1 MNVNQLLDLAIVG
14 VSVAAV
20 VVASVY
26 AKHKIAIDKKAAQ
39 GDLLAKAEKIVAQ
52 SVSPLVYQAEK
63 RGGDGEDKL
72 TFVVQGLFLLLDMAH
87 LPHPTM
93 SFVKGMV
100 EKSVLAMRQAQTIA
114 DTVDKPKTTIVGELK
129 DIKQEGYHGS
139 QIKKLWCRRI
149 KLQYL

>member
-1 MNVNQLLDLAIVG
+1 MSFSHILDLVL
-14 VSVAAV
+14 VATS
-20 VVASVY
+20 VVAVIVVSIY

-39 GDLLAKAEKIVAQ
+39 GDLLAKSEKIIAQ

-100 EKSVLAMRQAQTIA
+100 EKSVTAMKQAQSIA

-129 DIKQEGYHGS
+129 EVNK
-139 QIKKLWCRRI
+139 
-149 KLQYL
+149 

>member
-1 MNVNQLLDLAIVG
+1 MNFNHLLDLALVA

-20 VVASVY
+20 VVVSVY

-52 SVSPLVYQAEK
+52 SVSPVVYQAEK

-72 TFVVQGLFLLLDMAH
+72 TFVVQGVFLLLDMAH

-93 SFVKGMV
+93 SYVKGVV
-100 EKSVLAMRQAQTIA
+100 EKAVVAMKQTQSIA
-114 DTVDKPKTTIVGELK
+114 DTVDKPTTTIVGELK
-129 DIKQEGYHGS
+129 EV
-139 QIKKLWCRRI
+139 KK
-149 KLQYL
+149 

>member
-1 MNVNQLLDLAIVG
+1 MSFSHILDLIL
-14 VSVAAV
+14 VATS
-20 VVASVY
+20 VVAVIVVSVY
-26 AKHKIAIDKKAAQ
+26 AKHKIAIDRKAAQ

-63 RGGDGEDKL
+63 RGGDGEEKL
-72 TFVVQGLFLLLDMAH
+72 TFVVQGVFLLLDMAH

-100 EKSVLAMRQAQTIA
+100 EKSVAAMKQAQTIA

-129 DIKQEGYHGS
+129 DVK
-139 QIKKLWCRRI
+139 
-149 KLQYL
+149 

>member
-1 MNVNQLLDLAIVG
+1 MSFSHILDLVL
-14 VSVAAV
+14 VATS
-20 VVASVY
+20 VVAVIVVSVY

-72 TFVVQGLFLLLDMAH
+72 TFVVQGVFLLLDMAH

-100 EKSVLAMRQAQTIA
+100 EKAVIAMRQAQSIA

-129 DIKQEGYHGS
+129 DVK
-139 QIKKLWCRRI
+139 
-149 KLQYL
+149 

>member
-1 MNVNQLLDLAIVG
+1 MSFSHILDLVLVVISVTAVIV
-14 VSVAAV
+14 V
-20 VVASVY
+20 SVY

-63 RGGDGEDKL
+63 RGGEGEDKL

-100 EKSVLAMRQAQTIA
+100 EKAVTAMKQAQSIA

-129 DIKQEGYHGS
+129 EVNK
-139 QIKKLWCRRI
+139 
-149 KLQYL
+149 

>member
-1 MNVNQLLDLAIVG
+1 MSFNHLLDLVL
-14 VSVAAV
+14 VATS
-20 VVASVY
+20 VVAVIVVSVY

-87 LPHPTM
+87 LPPPTM
-93 SFVKGMV
+93 SFVKGTV
-100 EKSVLAMRQAQTIA
+100 EKAVLAMKQAQTIA

-129 DIKQEGYHGS
+129 DVK
-139 QIKKLWCRRI
+139 
-149 KLQYL
+149 

>member
-1 MNVNQLLDLAIVG
+1 MNFSHLLDLVL
-14 VSVAAV
+14 VVTSVAAV

-100 EKSVLAMRQAQTIA
+100 EKAVLAMKQAQAISDTI
-114 DTVDKPKTTIVGELK
+114 DKPKTTIVGELK
-129 DIKQEGYHGS
+129 DVNK
-139 QIKKLWCRRI
+139 
-149 KLQYL
+149 

>member
-1 MNVNQLLDLAIVG
+1 MSFSHILDLMVVA

-20 VVASVY
+20 VVVSVY
-26 AKHKIAIDKKAAQ
+26 AKHKITIDKRAEQ
-39 GDLLAKAEKIVAQ
+39 GDLLAKSEKIIAQ

-100 EKSVLAMRQAQTIA
+100 EKSVTAMKQAQSIA

-129 DIKQEGYHGS
+129 EVNK
-139 QIKKLWCRRI
+139 
-149 KLQYL
+149 

>member
-1 MNVNQLLDLAIVG
+1 MNFSHLLDLVL
-14 VSVAAV
+14 VVTSVAAV

-100 EKSVLAMRQAQTIA
+100 EKSVTAMKQTQAISDTI
-114 DTVDKPKTTIVGELK
+114 DKPKTTIVGELK
-129 DIKQEGYHGS
+129 DVK
-139 QIKKLWCRRI
+139 
-149 KLQYL
+149 

>member
-1 MNVNQLLDLAIVG
+1 MSVNQLLDLAIV
-14 VSVAAV
+14 VTSVAAV
-20 VVASVY
+20 IVASVY

-100 EKSVLAMRQAQTIA
+100 EKAVTAMKQTQSIA
-114 DTVDKPKTTIVGELK
+114 DTVDKPNKTITASFDQDTKSEQSTVINRWPK
-129 DIKQEGYHGS
+129 D
-139 QIKKLWCRRI
+139 
-149 KLQYL
+149 

>member
-1 MNVNQLLDLAIVG
+1 MNFSHFLDLSLVA

-20 VVASVY
+20 VVVSVY

-100 EKSVLAMRQAQTIA
+100 EKAVTAMKQAQSIA
-114 DTVDKPKTTIVGELK
+114 DTVDKPNKTITASFGQDPKTEQSNLTNSWPK
-129 DIKQEGYHGS
+129 D
-139 QIKKLWCRRI
+139 
-149 KLQYL
+149 

>member
-1 MNVNQLLDLAIVG
+1 MNFSHLLDLVL
-14 VSVAAV
+14 VVTSVAAV

-63 RGGDGEDKL
+63 RGGDGEEKL
-72 TFVVQGLFLLLDMAH
+72 TFVVQGVFLLLDMAH

-100 EKSVLAMRQAQTIA
+100 EKSVLAMRQAQSIA

-129 DIKQEGYHGS
+129 DVK
-139 QIKKLWCRRI
+139 
-149 KLQYL
+149 

>member
-1 MNVNQLLDLAIVG
+1 MSFSHILDLVLVVTSVTAVIV
-14 VSVAAV
+14 V
-20 VVASVY
+20 SVY
-26 AKHKIAIDKKAAQ
+26 AKHKIAIDKKVAQ
-39 GDLLAKAEKIVAQ
+39 GDLLAKAEKFVAQ

-63 RGGDGEDKL
+63 RGGEGEDKL

-100 EKSVLAMRQAQTIA
+100 EKAVTAMKQTQSIA

-129 DIKQEGYHGS
+129 EV
-139 QIKKLWCRRI
+139 KK
-149 KLQYL
+149 

>member
-1 MNVNQLLDLAIVG
+1 MNFSHLLDLVL
-14 VSVAAV
+14 VVTSVAAV
-20 VVASVY
+20 VVVSVY
-26 AKHKIAIDKKAAQ
+26 AKHKIEIDKKAAQ

-100 EKSVLAMRQAQTIA
+100 EKSVAAMKQAQAIA

-129 DIKQEGYHGS
+129 DIQK
-139 QIKKLWCRRI
+139 
-149 KLQYL
+149 

>member
-1 MNVNQLLDLAIVG
+1 MNFSHLLDLVLVVTSA
-14 VSVAAV
+14 AAV

-39 GDLLAKAEKIVAQ
+39 GDLLAKSEKIVAQ

-100 EKSVLAMRQAQTIA
+100 EKSVIAMKQAQTIA
-114 DTVDKPKTTIVGELK
+114 DTVDKPKTTIVSELK
-129 DIKQEGYHGS
+129 DV
-139 QIKKLWCRRI
+139 KK
-149 KLQYL
+149 

>member
-1 MNVNQLLDLAIVG
+1 MSFSHILDLVLVVTSVTAVIV
-14 VSVAAV
+14 V
-20 VVASVY
+20 SVY

-63 RGGDGEDKL
+63 RGGEGEDKL

-87 LPHPTM
+87 LPHPTI

-100 EKSVLAMRQAQTIA
+100 EKAVTAMKQTQSIA

-129 DIKQEGYHGS
+129 EV
-139 QIKKLWCRRI
+139 KK
-149 KLQYL
+149 

>member
-1 MNVNQLLDLAIVG
+1 MSFSHLLDLIVVA

-20 VVASVY
+20 IVASVY
-26 AKHKIAIDKKAAQ
+26 AKHKIAIDKKAVQ
-39 GDLLAKAEKIVAQ
+39 GDLLAKSEKIIAQ

-93 SFVKGMV
+93 SFVKGMI
-100 EKSVLAMRQAQTIA
+100 EKSVTAMKQAQSIA
-114 DTVDKPKTTIVGELK
+114 DTVDKPETTIVGKLK
-129 DIKQEGYHGS
+129 NVEK
-139 QIKKLWCRRI
+139 
-149 KLQYL
+149 

>member
-1 MNVNQLLDLAIVG
+1 MLDLILVATSVVAVIV
-14 VSVAAV
+14 VSV
-20 VVASVY
+20 Y
-26 AKHKIAIDKKAAQ
+26 TKHKIAIDQKAAQ

-63 RGGDGEDKL
+63 RGGDGEEKL
-72 TFVVQGLFLLLDMAH
+72 TFVVQGVFLLLDMAH

-100 EKSVLAMRQAQTIA
+100 EKSVLAMRQAQSIA

-129 DIKQEGYHGS
+129 DVK
-139 QIKKLWCRRI
+139 
-149 KLQYL
+149 

>member
-1 MNVNQLLDLAIVG
+1 MSFSHILDLVL
-14 VSVAAV
+14 VVTS
-20 VVASVY
+20 VVAVIVVSVY

-87 LPHPTM
+87 LPHPTT

-100 EKSVLAMRQAQTIA
+100 EKSVTAMKQAQAIA
-114 DTVDKPKTTIVGELK
+114 NTVDKPKTTIVGELK
-129 DIKQEGYHGS
+129 DVK
-139 QIKKLWCRRI
+139 
-149 KLQYL
+149 

>member
-1 MNVNQLLDLAIVG
+1 MNFSHLLDLVL
-14 VSVAAV
+14 VVTSVAAV

-63 RGGDGEDKL
+63 RGGDGEEKL

-100 EKSVLAMRQAQTIA
+100 EKSVIAMKQTQVIA
-114 DTVDKPKTTIVGELK
+114 DTVDKPKTTIVSELK
-129 DIKQEGYHGS
+129 DV
-139 QIKKLWCRRI
+139 KK
-149 KLQYL
+149 

>member
-1 MNVNQLLDLAIVG
+1 MSFSHILDLVL
-14 VSVAAV
+14 VVTS
-20 VVASVY
+20 VVAVIVVSLY

-63 RGGDGEDKL
+63 RDGDGEDKL
-72 TFVVQGLFLLLDMAH
+72 TFVVQGLFVLLDMAH

-100 EKSVLAMRQAQTIA
+100 EKSVTAMKQAQAIA

-129 DIKQEGYHGS
+129 DVK
-139 QIKKLWCRRI
+139 
-149 KLQYL
+149 

>member
-1 MNVNQLLDLAIVG
+1 MNFSHLLDLVL
-14 VSVAAV
+14 VATS
-20 VVASVY
+20 VVAVIVVSVY
-26 AKHKIAIDKKAAQ
+26 AKHKIAIDQKAAQ

-100 EKSVLAMRQAQTIA
+100 EKAVIAMKQAQSIA

-129 DIKQEGYHGS
+129 DVK
-139 QIKKLWCRRI
+139 
-149 KLQYL
+149 

>member
-1 MNVNQLLDLAIVG
+1 MSVNQLLDLSIVA
-14 VSVAAV
+14 VSVVAV
-20 VVASVY
+20 IVASVY

-72 TFVVQGLFLLLDMAH
+72 TFVVQGLFALLDMAH

-93 SFVKGMV
+93 AFVKGMV
-100 EKSVLAMRQAQTIA
+100 EKSVTAMKQTQAIA
-114 DTVDKPKTTIVGELK
+114 DTVDKPNKTITASFGQNTKTEQLK
-129 DIKQEGYHGS
+129 
-139 QIKKLWCRRI
+139 
-149 KLQYL
+149 

>member
-1 MNVNQLLDLAIVG
+1 MNFSHLLDLVL
-14 VSVAAV
+14 VVTSVAAV
-20 VVASVY
+20 VIVSVY

-39 GDLLAKAEKIVAQ
+39 GNLLAKAEKIVAQ

-63 RGGDGEDKL
+63 RGGDGEEKL

-100 EKSVLAMRQAQTIA
+100 EKAVLAMKQAQAIA

-129 DIKQEGYHGS
+129 DVK
-139 QIKKLWCRRI
+139 
-149 KLQYL
+149 

>member
-1 MNVNQLLDLAIVG
+1 MSFSHILDLVL
-14 VSVAAV
+14 VVTSVAAV
-20 VVASVY
+20 VVVSVY
-26 AKHKIAIDKKAAQ
+26 AKHKIEIDKKAAQ

-100 EKSVLAMRQAQTIA
+100 EKSVTAMKQTQVIA

-129 DIKQEGYHGS
+129 DVK
-139 QIKKLWCRRI
+139 
-149 KLQYL
+149 

>member
-1 MNVNQLLDLAIVG
+1 MSFSHILDLVL
-14 VSVAAV
+14 VATS
-20 VVASVY
+20 VVAVIVVSVY

-63 RGGDGEDKL
+63 RGGDGEEKL

-100 EKSVLAMRQAQTIA
+100 EKAVIAMKQAQSIA

-129 DIKQEGYHGS
+129 DVK
-139 QIKKLWCRRI
+139 
-149 KLQYL
+149 

>member
-1 MNVNQLLDLAIVG
+1 MSFSHILDLVLVVTSVTAVIV
-14 VSVAAV
+14 V
-20 VVASVY
+20 SVY
-26 AKHKIAIDKKAAQ
+26 AKHKIAIDKKVAQ

-63 RGGDGEDKL
+63 RGGEGEDKL
-72 TFVVQGLFLLLDMAH
+72 PFVVQGLFLLLDMAH

-100 EKSVLAMRQAQTIA
+100 EKAVTAMKQTQSIA

-129 DIKQEGYHGS
+129 EV
-139 QIKKLWCRRI
+139 KK
-149 KLQYL
+149 

>member
-72 TFVVQGLFLLLDMAH
+72 TFVIQGLFLLLDMAH

-100 EKSVLAMRQAQTIA
+100 EKSVTAMKQTQAIS

-129 DIKQEGYHGS
+129 DVK
-139 QIKKLWCRRI
+139 
-149 KLQYL
+149 

>member
-1 MNVNQLLDLAIVG
+1 MNFSHLLDLVL
-14 VSVAAV
+14 VVTS
-20 VVASVY
+20 VVAVIVVSVY

-72 TFVVQGLFLLLDMAH
+72 TFVVQGVFLLLDMAH

-93 SFVKGMV
+93 SFVKGMA
-100 EKSVLAMRQAQTIA
+100 EKAVLAMKQAQTIA

-129 DIKQEGYHGS
+129 DVK
-139 QIKKLWCRRI
+139 
-149 KLQYL
+149 

>member
-1 MNVNQLLDLAIVG
+1 MSFSHMLDLVLVAT
-14 VSVAAV
+14 SVVAV
-20 VVASVY
+20 VVVSVY

-63 RGGDGEDKL
+63 RGGDGEEKL
-72 TFVVQGLFLLLDMAH
+72 TFVVQGVFLLLDMAH

-100 EKSVLAMRQAQTIA
+100 EKSVTAMKQAQSIA

-129 DIKQEGYHGS
+129 DIKQEGYHES
-139 QIKKLWCRRI
+139 QVKKLWCRCI
-149 KLQYL
+149 KLQWN

>member
-1 MNVNQLLDLAIVG
+1 MSFSHILDLIL
-14 VSVAAV
+14 VATS
-20 VVASVY
+20 VVAVIVVSVY
-26 AKHKIAIDKKAAQ
+26 AKHKIAIDQKAAQ

-63 RGGDGEDKL
+63 RGGDGEEKL

-100 EKSVLAMRQAQTIA
+100 EKAVIAMKQAQSIA

-129 DIKQEGYHGS
+129 DIK
-139 QIKKLWCRRI
+139 
-149 KLQYL
+149 

>member
-1 MNVNQLLDLAIVG
+1 MSFSHILDLVL
-14 VSVAAV
+14 VVTSVTAE
-20 VVASVY
+20 
-26 AKHKIAIDKKAAQ
+26 

-63 RGGDGEDKL
+63 RGGEGEDKL

-100 EKSVLAMRQAQTIA
+100 EKSVLAMKQAQAIA

-129 DIKQEGYHGS
+129 DVK
-139 QIKKLWCRRI
+139 
-149 KLQYL
+149 

>member
-1 MNVNQLLDLAIVG
+1 MSFSHILDLMVVA

-20 VVASVY
+20 IVASVY

-72 TFVVQGLFLLLDMAH
+72 TFVVQGVFLLLDMAH

-93 SFVKGMV
+93 NFVKGMV
-100 EKSVLAMRQAQTIA
+100 EKAVIAMKQAQSIA

-129 DIKQEGYHGS
+129 DVK
-139 QIKKLWCRRI
+139 
-149 KLQYL
+149 

>member
-14 VSVAAV
+14 VSVVAV
-20 VVASVY
+20 IVVSVY

-72 TFVVQGLFLLLDMAH
+72 AFVVQGLFLLLDMAH

-100 EKSVLAMRQAQTIA
+100 EKSVTAMKQAQAIA
-114 DTVDKPKTTIVGELK
+114 DTVDKPKTTIIGELK
-129 DIKQEGYHGS
+129 DV
-139 QIKKLWCRRI
+139 KK
-149 KLQYL
+149 